1 MRLHFPPQVLLIEQS
16 GNNKQ
21 LAEDVF
27 AFASGLPSTATCGL
41 MVADG
46 YHSLQG
52 MNCFQVQTC
61 CYICYKDCL
70 EYLLKPLT
78 PAEAARAK
86 EFDAALSA
94 SDLPQHPGI
103 VSFELRWDSHRRS
116 SEDPE
121 KSKCFMLM
129 PFLHATLELM
139 PPLTDA
145 HSHRFWADISA
156 ALAYLHALGF
166 AHCDVKPA
174 NICVRT
180 PVSFVLIDLGSV
192 ARFGDETKSTT
203 AYVPCD
209 SKEVSRRWIMRVCR
223 AALRRLIGGCL
234 E

>member
-1 MRLHFPPQVLLIEQS
+1 M
-16 GNNKQ
+16 
-21 LAEDVF
+21 
-27 AFASGLPSTATCGL
+27 
-41 MVADG
+41 
-46 YHSLQG
+46 
-52 MNCFQVQTC
+52 
-61 CYICYKDCL
+61 

-103 VSFELRWDSHRRS
+103 VSFELRW
-116 SEDPE
+116 EDPE

-129 PFLHATLELM
+129 PFLLATLELM

>member
-1 MRLHFPPQVLLIEQS
+1 
-16 GNNKQ
+16 
-21 LAEDVF
+21 
-27 AFASGLPSTATCGL
+27 
-41 MVADG
+41 
-46 YHSLQG
+46 

-103 VSFELRWDSHRRS
+103 VSFELRW
-116 SEDPE
+116 EDPE

-209 SKEVSRRWIMRVCR
+209 SKEVRVCHVAGLCGF
-223 AALRRLIGGCL
+223 AAQLFGA
-234 E
+234 